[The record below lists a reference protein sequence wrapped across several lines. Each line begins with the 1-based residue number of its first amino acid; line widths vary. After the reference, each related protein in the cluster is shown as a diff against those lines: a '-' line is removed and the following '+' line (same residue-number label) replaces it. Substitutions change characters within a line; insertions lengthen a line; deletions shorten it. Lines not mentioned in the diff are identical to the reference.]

1 MDCTSQ
7 ALCLGL
13 SGKFIQWGAW
23 QQVRRWKVRGT
34 WGISFSLL
42 PKVSLAEAASL
53 YGSRSHQTTC
63 LSVVAIPTGQPWL
76 QTLVTSLSLFPV
88 FLQPWS
94 RNGSLLLLTS
104 GLA

>member
-53 YGSRSHQTTC
+53 YGSSSHQTTR
-63 LSVVAIPTGQPWL
+63 LSVVTIPTGQPWL

-88 FLQPWS
+88 FLQPWG